1 MTQRLRWHGFA
12 DSGSLQC
19 EASEWILSAAGR
31 AIAER
36 GEFSVVLAG
45 GETPRATYRLLCAA
59 TTAWDAWRVYF
70 GDERCV
76 PVDDPERNSAMA
88 RTEWLDHVPL
98 PAHRIHPIPAEYGA
112 RRGAQR
118 YADTLRS
125 VGLFDLVLLGLG
137 DDGHTASLFPG
148 HDWGQESNSPDTLAV
163 FGSPKPPPERVSLSA
178 ARLSRARSVVFLVAG
193 ESKREILNHWRT
205 GAPIPARAIAPPGG
219 ADVLTESALIQ
230 TP

>member
-1 MTQRLRWHGFA
+1 MTQQLRWHGFA
-12 DSGSLQC
+12 DSETLQHR
-19 EASEWILSAAGR
+19 ASEWILAAAGR
-31 AIAER
+31 AIAQR
-36 GEFSVVLAG
+36 DEFSVVLAG
-45 GETPRATYRLLCAA
+45 GETPRATYRLLCGAP
-59 TTAWDAWRVYF
+59 TDWSRWRVYF
-70 GDERCV
+70 GDERCAA
-76 PVDDPERNSAMA
+76 VDDPQRNSRMA

-98 PAHRIHPIPAEYGA
+98 PAHRIHAIPAEYGA

-148 HDWGQESNSPDTLAV
+148 HDWGQEPNSPDTLAV
-163 FGSPKPPPERVSLSA
+163 FASPKPPPQRVSLSA

-193 ESKREILNHWRT
+193 ESKRDILNRWRT

>member
-1 MTQRLRWHGFA
+1 MIQHLRWHGFA
-12 DSGSLQC
+12 DIETLQR
-19 EASEWILSAAGR
+19 EASRWIAAAADR

-36 GEFSVVLAG
+36 GRFSISLAG
-45 GETPRATYRLLCAA
+45 GDTPRATYRLLRDAA
-59 TTAWDAWRVYF
+59 TDWRAWQVYF

-76 PVDDPERNSAMA
+76 SPDDPQRNSLMA
-88 RTEWLDHVPL
+88 RSEWLDRVPL
-98 PAHRIHPIPAEYGA
+98 PAHNIHEIPAEYGA
-112 RRGAQR
+112 QRGAQR

-148 HDWGQESNSPDTLAV
+148 RDLGKAADSPDTLAV
-163 FGSPKPPPERVSLSA
+163 FGAPKPPPQRVSLSA

-193 ESKREILNHWRT
+193 ESKRAVLNAWRT

-219 ADVLTESALIQ
+219 ADVLTESALLPQ
-230 TP
+230 G